1 MSADENEG
9 LDSLLTYKAAKAP
22 LSDRS
27 PVLRFVQWLSDSV
40 YISDATDQME
50 MQVRTRQFRAGVQLI
65 PYTTT
70 TNVFI
75 ALACVLAYRHLVP
88 LVPALLWLLAVI
100 ALELDSVRIYRLSL
114 KPSYLVQA
122 RDLRYF
128 TFESGFVALLLSL
141 PLIFIF
147 PQVDANN
154 RLLMATVTAGMIGA
168 GAFVLAPIPATGL
181 LWTICLCTGA
191 GIALVRANEAIY
203 FFVLAML
210 IVYSIV
216 MATMVVLNSRLLVS
230 NIRSEV
236 QAERQ
241 SQVVGLL
248 LKDFEGSARD
258 WLWET
263 DTQGRLRHVSVR
275 LAEALGR
282 DTASLLNTS
291 LIALLR
297 DSFTHLSRTEK
308 QALDML
314 ESRLDGGLAFRNQV
328 VPVMAKG
335 ELRWWAL
342 TAKPLLDA
350 KGNFIG
356 WRGVGSDTTDI
367 QRRDIEMMQLANFDS
382 LTGLANRR
390 QFQAS
395 LDAALPSSGPSE
407 PLSLFVLDLD
417 NFKAVNDSLGHLVGD
432 QMLREVARRLSA
444 TIREGELLARLG
456 GDEYA
461 IIVPGELSSAQCIS
475 RAQNLL
481 DSLREPCYISEVRIE
496 LRGSVGVAS
505 APHDGST
512 ADLLLKAAD
521 AALYSSKDAGRDTVR
536 LFDAEMDARA
546 RHRLS
551 VLTDLGKALEQGEL
565 ELHYQPQIHVRSHAI
580 VGFEALLRW
589 RHTQRGLLA
598 PDEFIPIAEE
608 TGMIVPI
615 GSWVMQQ
622 ACLEAANWPQEM
634 FVAVNLSAV
643 QFSSRGLLDTVNK
656 VLASTGLKPTRL
668 EFEITESCLI
678 QDSSGAR
685 DTMNALRAKG
695 IKVALDDF
703 GTGYSSLAYLRSFPL
718 DKLKIDRAFTS
729 ALERDEQGEGGAI
742 VRAII
747 QLATALKL
755 HTTAEGVETATQM
768 GALRDKGCTEMQG
781 YYFAK
786 PMPAAQIPNFIK
798 EWQGQLLTV

>member
-1 MSADENEG
+1 
-9 LDSLLTYKAAKAP
+9 LL
-22 LSDRS
+22 
-27 PVLRFVQWLSDSV
+27 
-40 YISDATDQME
+40 
-50 MQVRTRQFRAGVQLI
+50 
-65 PYTTT
+65 
-70 TNVFI
+70 
-75 ALACVLAYRHLVP
+75 
-88 LVPALLWLLAVI
+88 VI
-100 ALELDSVRIYRLSL
+100 VLELDSVRIYRLSR
-114 KPSYLVQA
+114 KPAYTVKAS
-122 RDLRYF
+122 DLRYF
-128 TFESGFVALLLSL
+128 AFESGFVALLLSL
-141 PLIFIF
+141 PLILIF
-147 PQVDANN
+147 PQVDAGN

-168 GAFVLAPIPATGL
+168 GAFVLAPIPASGL
-181 LWTICLCTGA
+181 LWTVCLCSGSA
-191 GIALVRANEAIY
+191 IALIRANEPIY
-203 FFVLAML
+203 FFVLTML
-210 IVYSIV
+210 IVYSMV
-216 MATMVVLNSRLLVS
+216 MATMVVLNSRLLLS

-263 DTQGRLRHVSVR
+263 DVQGRLRHVSAR

-282 DTASLLNTS
+282 DMPSMLHTS
-291 LIALLR
+291 LIELLR
-297 DSFTHLSRTEK
+297 DTFAHLSHSEELALNTL
-308 QALDML
+308 QARL
-314 ESRLDGGLAFRNQV
+314 EGGLAFRNQV

-350 KGNFIG
+350 KGNFTG
-356 WRGVGSDTTDI
+356 WRGVGSDTTDM
-367 QRRDIEMMQLANFDS
+367 QRRDIEMMQLANFDA

-395 LDAALPSSGPSE
+395 LDAALPLGGSSQ

-432 QMLREVARRLSA
+432 QMLREVARRLSSI
-444 TIREGELLARLG
+444 IREGELLARLG

-461 IIVPGELSSAQCIS
+461 LIAPGEFSSAQCVS

-481 DSLREPCYISEVRIE
+481 DALREPCYISEVRIE
-496 LRGSVGVAS
+496 LRASVGVAS

-546 RHRLS
+546 RYRLS
-551 VLTDLGKALEQGEL
+551 VLTDLGKALEQDQL
-565 ELHYQPQIHVRSHAI
+565 ELHYQPQIHVRSQKI

-589 RHTQRGLLA
+589 RHPQRGLLT
-598 PDEFIPIAEE
+598 PDQFIPIAEE

-615 GSWVMQQ
+615 GAWVMQQ
-622 ACLEAANWPQEM
+622 ACLEAASWPQEM

-643 QFSSRGLLDTVNK
+643 QFASRGLLDEVNRA
-656 VLASTGLKPTRL
+656 LASTGLSPTRL

-695 IKVALDDF
+695 IRVALDDF

-768 GALRDKGCTEMQG
+768 EALSDKGCTEMQG

-786 PMPAAQIPNFIK
+786 PMPAKQIPAFIK
-798 EWQGQLLTV
+798 EWQGQLLAV